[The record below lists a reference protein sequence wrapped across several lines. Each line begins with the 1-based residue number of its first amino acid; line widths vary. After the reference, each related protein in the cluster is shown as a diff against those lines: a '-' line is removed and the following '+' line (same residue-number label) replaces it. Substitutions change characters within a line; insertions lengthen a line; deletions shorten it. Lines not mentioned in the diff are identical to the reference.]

1 MAVAVVFASAL
12 AFVAPPVH
20 VAGPQFAC
28 ATAQQPAALQMN
40 LLGRAVKIPGSVV
53 SSVRTMFKNAGSALS
68 SSGGVSDTA
77 PSVSAPAIEIE
88 LSKITTT
95 TKSGVPQYPT
105 AAEIEEFCRRKPDG
119 PIQSPAVTL
128 TPSFC
133 AILQGP

>member
-1 MAVAVVFASAL
+1 MYPTVRPAYPPNPNANRIISLNHMAVAVVFASAL

-53 SSVRTMFKNAGSALS
+53 SSLRTMFKNAGSAFS

-77 PSVSAPAIEIE
+77 PSVSAPAIEI
-88 LSKITTT
+88 
-95 TKSGVPQYPT
+95 
-105 AAEIEEFCRRKPDG
+105 
-119 PIQSPAVTL
+119 
-128 TPSFC
+128 
-133 AILQGP
+133 